1 MNENDEKKFRKI
13 AANVALKMLLDKAIS
28 QSKNQDK
35 NQDKAQPKPK
45 PLPFVL
51 QISMLIYIIFIGPID
66 LLKWLFSKDKI
77 PFIFKLMEISSRAYF
92 VSVNIFHNQRV
103 PIEALYKFASIFS
116 FKNIKS
122 LITADWGRA
131 FKLIREIHRTI
142 IKTYDF
148 KLTVTFEIDGNKYI
162 AEQFVQY
169 NFMPNLKESGRK
181 IFKLV
186 NCRSCAISTSL
197 GQYGNIFLIM
207 RNLRGSSGFGFLSD
221 LIGYGTDNDRKIKS
235 TLNKK
240 TRIIQ
245 KDLCHLFLIFPEVD
259 LHKSWALYQPTDM
272 HTRSGKNIKF
282 IELKMEKINLKKSRY
297 NPVIYKD
304 VIELAKMCKKNE
316 FNGKLLD
323 INFVFPSIEDRYRTH
338 IFKPPHI

>member
-1 MNENDEKKFRKI
+1 MNENDEKKLNKI
-13 AANVALKMLLDKAIS
+13 ASDMALKIILEKYI
-28 QSKNQDK
+28 KQDK
-35 NQDKAQPKPK
+35 NHGKTQDKPKPK

-51 QISMLIYIIFIGPID
+51 QISILMYIIFIGPID

-77 PFIFKLMEISSRAYF
+77 PFIFKLMEIPFRAYF
-92 VSVNIFHNQRV
+92 VSVNIAHNLRV
-103 PIEALYKFASIFS
+103 PIEAIYKFASIFS
-116 FKNIKS
+116 IKNIKS
-122 LITADWGRA
+122 LLTADWGRA
-131 FKLIREIHRTI
+131 FKLIREIHLTI
-142 IKTYDF
+142 IKTYNF

-169 NFMPNLKESGRK
+169 NFMPNLKQSGKK
-181 IFKLV
+181 IFKLA
-186 NCRSCAISTSL
+186 NCRSCAISTNL
-197 GQYGNIFLIM
+197 GQHGNIFLIM
-207 RNLRGSSGFGFLSD
+207 RNLRGSSGLGFLSD

-259 LHKSWALYQPTDM
+259 LHKRWALYKPTDM
-272 HTRSGKNIKF
+272 HTRSGKEIKF
-282 IELKMEKINLKKSRY
+282 IDLKMEKINLKKSSY
-297 NPVIYKD
+297 SPVIYKD
-304 VIELAKMCKKNE
+304 VIELAEMCKKNE

-323 INFVFPSIEDRYRTH
+323 INFVFPSIEDRYRTQ